1 MKNTIKAMAAAERHA
16 GTSNAIAA
24 NISNTPVP
32 RTICFFSGKNDGII
46 SVMPFEKA
54 K

>member
-16 GTSNAIAA
+16 GTSKAIAP
-24 NISNTPVP
+24 NTSNRPVLQ
-32 RTICFFSGKNDGII
+32 TICFFSGKNDGII